1 MKRIFQILL
10 LSSLVACTGAK
21 QAKLADAISQSAA
34 LCDEKRFSEAMTV
47 CSEAEELAQGLDD
60 QYSLGV
66 IYRTMAHISNATY
79 GFSDE
84 IRYLNQSSEAFKSA
98 DKPYNRLY
106 VDFEKGLACYN
117 SGDYASAEKVYRNV
131 LYRAHE
137 SADTLLEAQCLSAY
151 AALSVEIAEPDPT
164 FAIEML
170 SRVSSELKCPL
181 NSSDLGILAY
191 AYSLIGQED
200 EAERMAIASYRA
212 ASDAAEKAK
221 ADFRLYQVRSR
232 AGKDTDALRSLESVM
247 EYSNSV
253 EMASLRKSVASS
265 RRDYLDQQHNLTR
278 HRLSSARLMAAF
290 LICAF
295 IAIVFAL
302 VGYIRYRRLEA
313 EKALAEEKAETEK
326 YIGIAE
332 DLQSKLK
339 TASRRLPSEKHLS
352 IAKFDMLE
360 RLCEQY
366 YIYEGTSNL
375 QDKIL
380 KEVKTVIDGLR
391 NDPKMIA
398 GLELMLDRNCDEVVS
413 RLRKQ
418 IPKLKE
424 DDIKLYIFAA
434 SGFSSTTISTILE
447 KEKGVIYNR
456 IWRLKNKISTSEAID
471 RDDFLRFINT

>member
-1 MKRIFQILL
+1 
-10 LSSLVACTGAK
+10 
-21 QAKLADAISQSAA
+21 
-34 LCDEKRFSEAMTV
+34 
-47 CSEAEELAQGLDD
+47 
-60 QYSLGV
+60 
-66 IYRTMAHISNATY
+66 
-79 GFSDE
+79 
-84 IRYLNQSSEAFKSA
+84 
-98 DKPYNRLY
+98 
-106 VDFEKGLACYN
+106 
-117 SGDYASAEKVYRNV
+117 
-131 LYRAHE
+131 
-137 SADTLLEAQCLSAY
+137 
-151 AALSVEIAEPDPT
+151 
-164 FAIEML
+164 
-170 SRVSSELKCPL
+170 
-181 NSSDLGILAY
+181 
-191 AYSLIGQED
+191 
-200 EAERMAIASYRA
+200 
-212 ASDAAEKAK
+212 
-221 ADFRLYQVRSR
+221 
-232 AGKDTDALRSLESVM
+232 M

-391 NDPKMIA
+391 SDPKMIA

-471 RDDFLRFINT
+471 RDDFLRFINA